1 MIFIIIDISAKK
13 KIYIWSAK
21 KKDLNFLG
29 ICKSFG
35 QTSTIAVPP
44 FLSASIP

>member
-29 ICKSFG
+29 ICKSCG
-35 QTSTIAVPP
+35 QTSIHCSPAI
-44 FLSASIP
+44 S